1 MAARELAEL
10 VSPGQAGLEHY
21 RPQLRYLLLD
31 ESRYTEEELAPLRSL
46 VAAVF
51 RLEGS
56 SGSDGLVRA
65 MALALRT
72 LHEPRYAEAREGFLT
87 WLRRVLLPGRFPGLQ
102 WSERLDLPEDEA
114 MLAERVRDWTRVW
127 RQEGLE
133 QGLSAGRHML
143 LRQVDRRFGAA
154 TADAAE
160 PLLAGIDSPE
170 RLGQVGEWV
179 IDCEAPEDLLA
190 RLRGIAA

>member
-1 MAARELAEL
+1 MGVAGQAAEQVAVAAHLGVVAGIGL
-10 VSPGQAGLEHY
+10 AGLEIRHDKSV
-21 RPQLRYLLLD
+21 RGRG
-31 ESRYTEEELAPLRSL
+31 EK
-46 VAAVF
+46 
-51 RLEGS
+51 
-56 SGSDGLVRA
+56 VRA